1 MDLIKIIDE
10 NPDINLTVKGRDLL
24 EANKVLANN
33 AVKIYIERHDE
44 KVYSRKEVT
53 EKFGICDTS
62 LWRWQR
68 LGLIEYKKIGN
79 RVFFP
84 ESSIKQLISQKGGQK

>member
-1 MDLIKIIDE
+1 MNLIKLIDE
-10 NPDINLTVKGRDLL
+10 NPTINITVKGRDLL
-24 EANKVLANN
+24 EANQVLADK
-33 AVKIYIERHDE
+33 AIKTYIERHDE

-62 LWRWQR
+62 LWRWQK

-84 ESSIKQLISQKGGQK
+84 ESSIKQLITQKGGQK